1 MRKACFICHPTQ
13 LLFLKLAYQ
22 NLFIMK
28 WPLILLLFFYIS
40 CTEKDETEGS
50 VTKEIA
56 KDKWIDLSH
65 DFSDKTLYW
74 PTANGFKLDTAFHG
88 VTPAGFYY
96 EAYNYCAAEHGG
108 THLDAPVHF
117 AKGKWTV
124 DEIPLDRLTGEAAV
138 INISGKALKDP
149 DYQISIAD
157 VEEWEKTNGKLSDN
171 MMVLFLTGYGS
182 FYPEAKRYLGTDER
196 GADAVA
202 KLHFPGIHPDL
213 AAWFVKNRKIKAVGL
228 DAASVDYGQSKDF
241 KTHQILYEQN
251 IPGFENVANLDKLP
265 VKGAFIVAL
274 PMKIKGGSG
283 APLRIV
289 AIVPGEK

>member
-1 MRKACFICHPTQ
+1 
-13 LLFLKLAYQ
+13 
-22 NLFIMK
+22 MK
-28 WPLILLLFFYIS
+28 WLIISLLFFCIS
-40 CTEKDETEGS
+40 CTNNDETEAS
-50 VTKEIA
+50 VAKKIA
-56 KDKWIDLSH
+56 KDKWIDLSY

-74 PTANGFKLDTAFHG
+74 PTANGFKMDTAFHG

-117 AKGKWTV
+117 AKGKWTAA
-124 DEIPLDRLTGEAAV
+124 EIPLEKLTGEAAV
-138 INISGKALKDP
+138 IDVSAKALKNA

-157 VEEWEKTNGKLSDN
+157 VEEWEKTNGKLPDDI
-171 MMVLFLTGYGS
+171 MILFHTGYGS
-182 FYPEAKRYLGTDER
+182 FYPDAKKYLGTDER
-196 GADAVA
+196 GAEAVA

-213 AAWFVKNRKIKAVGL
+213 ATWLVKNRKIKAVGL
-228 DAASVDYGQSKDF
+228 DVASVDYGQSTDF

-251 IPGFENVANLDKLP
+251 ICGFENVANIDKLP
-265 VKGAFIVAL
+265 TKGAFIVAL

>member
-1 MRKACFICHPTQ
+1 
-13 LLFLKLAYQ
+13 
-22 NLFIMK
+22 MK
-28 WPLILLLFFYIS
+28 WSLISLLFFSIS
-40 CTEKDETEGS
+40 CTNKDEAEGS
-50 VTKEIA
+50 VAKKIG
-56 KDKWIDLSH
+56 KDKWIDLTY

-88 VTPAGFYY
+88 VTQAGFYY

-117 AKGKWTV
+117 AKGKWTAA
-124 DEIPLDRLTGEAAV
+124 EIPLEKLTGEAVV
-138 INISGKALKDP
+138 INISAKALKDP
-149 DYQISIAD
+149 DYQIPIAD
-157 VEEWEKTNGKLSDN
+157 VEEWEKANGKLPDDI
-171 MMVLFLTGYGS
+171 MILFHTGYGS
-182 FYPEAKRYLGTDER
+182 FYPDAKKYLGTDER
-196 GADAVA
+196 GQDAVA

-213 AAWFVKNRKIKAVGL
+213 ASWLVKNRKIKAVGL
-228 DAASVDYGQSKDF
+228 DVASVDYGQSKDF

-251 IPGFENVANLDKLP
+251 ISGFENVANLDKLP

-289 AIVPGEK
+289 AIVPGVK